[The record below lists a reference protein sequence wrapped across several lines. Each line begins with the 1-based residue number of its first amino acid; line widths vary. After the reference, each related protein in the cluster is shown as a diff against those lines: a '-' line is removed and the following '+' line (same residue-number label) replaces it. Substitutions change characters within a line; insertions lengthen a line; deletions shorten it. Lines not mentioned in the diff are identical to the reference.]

1 MFSSGQSRCTD
12 DVWQEASIRTTIRA
26 ENEVEANKLA
36 NNYRVC
42 KYERL
47 LNIPV
52 LTVRD
57 VSRVRKVN
65 RTRVQILGITGGNVS
80 KDLFMSVCQFGF
92 RKWKSHVTER
102 PIEDRSEVIK
112 ELYSDLNY
120 IKHHSG

>member
-1 MFSSGQSRCTD
+1 MFSSGHSRCTD

-26 ENEVEANKLA
+26 ENEVEAHKLA

-42 KYERL
+42 KYELL

-52 LTVRD
+52 LKVRD
-57 VSRVRKVN
+57 FSRV
-65 RTRVQILGITGGNVS
+65 RVQILGITGGTVS
-80 KDLFMSVCQFGF
+80 NHLFMSVCQFGF

-102 PIEDRSEVIK
+102 PIEDRSDVVK